1 MTPGHADSVV
11 VRRHLLAMQAALQNL
26 QHHQNSTL
34 AELQLNLD
42 RLWAIERGLQL
53 IAQNALDIATHL
65 VAAAG
70 LDSVDYTTAIDRLVT
85 IRALSP
91 EFAARFCGIA
101 GFRNVLVHGYL
112 EVDLTLVQR
121 VLRERLPDFT
131 EFALSIERYL
141 ATAP

>member
-1 MTPGHADSVV
+1 MLRD
-11 VRRHLLAMQAALQNL
+11 
-26 QHHQNSTL
+26 
-34 AELQLNLD
+34 
-42 RLWAIERGLQL
+42 
-53 IAQNALDIATHL
+53 L

-70 LDSVDYTTAIDRLVT
+70 FDSVDYTTAIDRLVT

-91 EFAARFCGIA
+91 EFAARFRGIA

-112 EVDLTLVQR
+112 EIDLTLVQR

-141 ATAP
+141 ASES

>member
-1 MTPGHADSVV
+1 
-11 VRRHLLAMQAALQNL
+11 MQAALQNL
-26 QHHQNSTL
+26 QRHQNSTL

-42 RLWAIERGLQL
+42 QLWAIERGLQL

-70 LDSVDYTTAIDRLVT
+70 FDSVDYTTAIDRLVT

-91 EFAARFCGIA
+91 EFAARFRGIA

-112 EVDLTLVQR
+112 EVDLMLVQR

-131 EFALSIERYL
+131 EFAQSIERYL
-141 ATAP
+141 ASVP

>member
-1 MTPGHADSVV
+1 MTPGHPDSAV
-11 VRRHLLAMQAALQNL
+11 VRRHRLAMQAALQNL
-26 QHHQNSTL
+26 QRHQNSTL

-42 RLWAIERGLQL
+42 QLWAIERGLQL

-70 LDSVDYTTAIDRLVT
+70 FDSVDYTTAIDRLVT

-91 EFAARFCGIA
+91 EFAARFRGIA

-112 EVDLTLVQR
+112 EVDLMLVQR
-121 VLRERLPDFT
+121 VLCERLPDFT
-131 EFALSIERYL
+131 EFAQSIERYL
-141 ATAP
+141 ASEP